1 MRNLRAFW
9 KRPSRRTLTAGS
21 TFALVAVLAVAI
33 PLNPAWVVEG
43 LARLSPDVTYFV
55 ETERAAVALTIDD
68 GPDPVATP
76 LILEVLERHGARATF
91 FVISDR
97 APGNEALLRRILDEG
112 HEIANHLTR
121 EEPSILLPVQRFE
134 EELRTAHETLSEYQ
148 ESKWFRPG
156 SGLYDDEM
164 LTTVG
169 RYGYS
174 TVLGSVYPYDAQIP
188 SAWFAARYILA
199 NAGPGA
205 IIVLHD
211 VGARGRRTA
220 AALDAILPELTARG
234 LEVTTLSD
242 LAGGP
247 DPSG

>member
-1 MRNLRAFW
+1 MQNVRPFW
-9 KRPSRRTLTAGS
+9 KGPSRRTLTAGS
-21 TFALVAVLAVAI
+21 TFALVAAMVMAI

-55 ETERAAVALTIDD
+55 DTERAAVALTIDD

-76 LILEVLERHGARATF
+76 LILDVLERHGARATF

-97 APGNEALLRRILDEG
+97 VPGNEALLRRMLDEG

-121 EEPSILLPVQRFE
+121 DEPSILLPTRRLE
-134 EELRTAHETLSEYQ
+134 AELRTAHETLAEYQ
-148 ESKWFRPG
+148 ESRWFRPG
-156 SGLYDDEM
+156 SGVYDDEM
-164 LTTVG
+164 LSMVG

-174 TVLGSVYPYDAQIP
+174 TVLGSVYPFDAQIP
-188 SAWFAARYILA
+188 SAWFAERYVLA

-211 VGARGRRTA
+211 VGGRGRRTA

-242 LAGGP
+242 LAP
-247 DPSG
+247 